1 MVNQNSNK
9 RVPGNL
15 IAFITLCIVWF
26 LEYTGLLGLLI

>member
-9 RVPGNL
+9 RVHRNL

>member
-1 MVNQNSNK
+1 MVNQNSKK

-26 LEYTGLLGLLI
+26 LEYTGLLGFLI

>member
-1 MVNQNSNK
+1 MSSKNSNK

-26 LEYTGLLGLLI
+26 LEYTGLLGLLL